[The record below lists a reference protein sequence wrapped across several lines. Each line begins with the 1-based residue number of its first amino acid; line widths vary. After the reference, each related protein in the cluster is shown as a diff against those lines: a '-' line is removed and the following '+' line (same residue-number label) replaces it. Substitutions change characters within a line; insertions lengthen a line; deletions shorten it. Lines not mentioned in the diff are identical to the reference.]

1 MNHLEILLL
10 YLRGVLYYFMQMMPC
25 MFVALL
31 LFVVFRPLRKKRLT
45 ERDLL
50 STPAR
55 ESALLA
61 FVAFCAGLGALTL
74 FPADLWAELIEHTLT
89 PASGTFDWNSYYP
102 GKEEIA
108 ERIAALP
115 DVLIPF
121 QEIRRAF
128 RGYPWLLFIFFGNII
143 MFVPVGLF
151 AGLLWRGPK
160 WWKAFL
166 TGLVSSTAIET
177 VQLFIGRRTDV
188 DDVILNTLG
197 ALLGY
202 WIFCAFRYFFPVLSA
217 QFHCQ
222 GRKDLQNGSP
232 N

>member
-1 MNHLEILLL
+1 MTHLEILLL
-10 YLRGVLYYFMQMMPC
+10 YLRGTLYYMVQMLPC
-25 MFVALL
+25 MFAALL
-31 LFVVFRPLRKKRLT
+31 LFALFLPLRKKRLA
-45 ERDLL
+45 ERNLH
-50 STPAR
+50 STKTR
-55 ESALLA
+55 ECALLV
-61 FVAFCAGLGALTL
+61 FLSFCAGLGAVTL

-89 PASGTFDWNSYYP
+89 PGAGPFDWSACYP
-102 GKEEIA
+102 GREEIA
-108 ERIAALP
+108 RRIADLP
-115 DVLIPF
+115 DILSPF

-151 AGLLWRGPK
+151 TGLLWRNPK

-166 TGLVSSTAIET
+166 AGLLSSTTIET

-202 WIFCAFRYFFPVLSA
+202 WLFCVLKHLNPVLCA

-222 GRKDLQNGSP
+222 ERKDLQNGSSH
-232 N
+232 